1 MLNLIVWLFVGG
13 LVGWVASLL
22 TGSDRQQGLW
32 LNIVAGMA
40 GAALAGWWLSPL
52 VGIASLG
59 NSGFSIGA
67 LGVALLGAIGLLALA
82 NLIRRAALH

>member
-1 MLNLIVWLFVGG
+1 MLNLTVWLLVGG

-22 TGSDRQQGLW
+22 MGSDRHQGLW

-52 VGIASLG
+52 VGIASVG